1 LTSPLNL
8 EGVQTKKFTAF
19 TNKAMDRFYNLNFFK
34 MERIITILF
43 LFICNSISLNAQ
55 SSEKDKFLV
64 QMSAGYTPVK
74 DIYTAGIFG
83 NAKTGFTQLSYNPS
97 KAIYL
102 QKLDAKGSL
111 LKTETRGSI
120 PREFSSVYEVFTFG
134 NGKSCF
140 LNGKLGGDFANEAFE
155 INDINTDKSAIA
167 LDILEKNYTYSSL
180 RTGKMDETTTLI
192 YRYSK
197 DKTKVLIAYHLVPMG
212 RGAASK
218 PEKLGYWVVDENM
231 QKVAEKKIDIPFD
244 RENTEYRDFAVDN
257 NGSPYVL
264 LRITETP
271 DKKEKRGTK
280 PRIHFELYNLKD
292 LSTKILIPN
301 DGKYIEDLALN
312 NANDGTIIVAGLY
325 SNTNTS
331 KGSNGVVV
339 YKLNTTT
346 NSIAKLS
353 NGFIEFPTSLI
364 EKFEFARTKSK
375 AEKAESK
382 GVSVGIAN
390 LFLRELEVKTDGSM
404 LVSGE
409 QFWIKE
415 LTSSSG
421 ESMGTLQHY
430 EDVFAMR
437 IQTDG
442 TIAWSQKIPKFQKGS
457 AEIGSMSFHHETFN
471 NEDYFFYVDNVK
483 NLDLPID
490 NEPHT
495 HADGMG
501 GILTYFRI
509 DEKGNM
515 QKGHIFDLREKD
527 INIAPTDFVRID
539 ENAMRCIVQFGKTQ
553 KKILILRLK

>member
-1 LTSPLNL
+1 LPI
-8 EGVQTKKFTAF
+8 
-19 TNKAMDRFYNLNFFK
+19 D
-34 MERIITILF
+34 
-43 LFICNSISLNAQ
+43 
-55 SSEKDKFLV
+55 
-64 QMSAGYTPVK
+64 
-74 DIYTAGIFG
+74 
-83 NAKTGFTQLSYNPS
+83 
-97 KAIYL
+97 
-102 QKLDAKGSL
+102 
-111 LKTETRGSI
+111 
-120 PREFSSVYEVFTFG
+120 
-134 NGKSCF
+134 
-140 LNGKLGGDFANEAFE
+140 
-155 INDINTDKSAIA
+155 
-167 LDILEKNYTYSSL
+167 
-180 RTGKMDETTTLI
+180 
-192 YRYSK
+192 
-197 DKTKVLIAYHLVPMG
+197 LVPMG

-264 LRITETP
+264 LRVTETP

-301 DGKYIEDLALN
+301 DGKYIEDLALK

-442 TIAWSQKIPKFQKGS
+442 TIAWSQKIPKFQKG
-457 AEIGSMSFHHETFN
+457 
-471 NEDYFFYVDNVK
+471 V
-483 NLDLPID
+483 
-490 NEPHT
+490 
-495 HADGMG
+495 
-501 GILTYFRI
+501 
-509 DEKGNM
+509 
-515 QKGHIFDLREKD
+515 QK
-527 INIAPTDFVRID
+527 
-539 ENAMRCIVQFGKTQ
+539 
-553 KKILILRLK
+553 